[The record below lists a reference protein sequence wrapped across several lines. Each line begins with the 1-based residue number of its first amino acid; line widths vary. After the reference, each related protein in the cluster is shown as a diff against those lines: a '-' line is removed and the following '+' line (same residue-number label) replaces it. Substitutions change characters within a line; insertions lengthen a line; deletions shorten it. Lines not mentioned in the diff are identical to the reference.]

1 MRKLSSILFA
11 AVLALIGGLT
21 GGSVSAQTTECDFVT
36 GGGFIIPDPAANGA
50 HGNFGVGGGCNN
62 NRPNATFW
70 GRLEYVDHGSGASAT
85 APTPFNV
92 HGTGVTGYFFMG
104 PTTREISG
112 RARTNDSN
120 NSSVNY
126 CVHVTDNGPGST
138 DIFQIQL
145 TGNSGVIYDSGPHT
159 LEGGNIELHKHKPS
173 NTGSFSSGTCLVS
186 SCQFEGGSCAVDNDC
201 CGGGTVLFCIGNLCR
216 APH

>member
-1 MRKLSSILFA
+1 MRTEITMRRIWTHYAFGVA
-11 AVLALIGGLT
+11 ALALVLAS
-21 GGSVSAQTTECDFVT
+21 GSASARECDFLT
-36 GGGFIIPDPAANGA
+36 GGGFIIRDSGA
-50 HGNFGVGGGCNN
+50 KANFGVGGGCKNGS
-62 NRPNATFW
+62 PTW
-70 GRLEYVDHGSGASAT
+70 GHLEYVDHGSGLAPAT

-186 SCQFEGGSCAVDNDC
+186 SCQF
-201 CGGGTVLFCIGNLCR
+201 
-216 APH
+216 